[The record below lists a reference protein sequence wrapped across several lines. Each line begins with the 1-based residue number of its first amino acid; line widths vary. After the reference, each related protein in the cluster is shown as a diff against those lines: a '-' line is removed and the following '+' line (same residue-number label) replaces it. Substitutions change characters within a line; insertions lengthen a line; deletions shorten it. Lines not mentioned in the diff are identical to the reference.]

1 MADKSN
7 QTIKNNTSPTPVT
20 PKKRGRKRTK
30 KRYFTED
37 TEAAIAEYL
46 ASTNQDERD
55 EIFKDRIY
63 YAFYKLAENL
73 IHTFILYFT
82 IIITIKR
89 KNKQLMLW
97 MLIMM
102 MGYYVS

>member
-63 YAFYKLAENL
+63 YAFYKLEK
-73 IHTFILYFT
+73 I
-82 IIITIKR
+82 
-89 KNKQLMLW
+89 
-97 MLIMM
+97 
-102 MGYYVS
+102 